1 MTLVYRHGRVMEDI
15 RLLQWGPQGFY
26 DGKVRQLEIF
36 IAVALRDLQALV
48 LSQSLYFE
56 QEPGFTHAHRTAQE
70 NHSRLTRLRVLEM
83 LRQSGELWL
92 PSE

>member
-1 MTLVYRHGRVMEDI
+1 
-15 RLLQWGPQGFY
+15 
-26 DGKVRQLEIF
+26 
-36 IAVALRDLQALV
+36 LV

-56 QEPGFTHAHRTAQE
+56 QEPGFTHSHRASQK
-70 NHSRLTRLRVLEM
+70 NHSRLTRLRVLKM